1 MDVDTTTWTVGFVVG
16 GVVVVIVVAVVLAI
30 IFTANR
36 VRDQVGEIVAA
47 LVDAR
52 DHTAPLW
59 AVDTTR
65 RVGWDVHHLAQQ
77 ARHRLERLPG
87 GG

>member
-30 IFTANR
+30 IFTATR
-36 VRDQVGEIVAA
+36 IRDQVGEIVAA

-65 RVGWDVHHLAQQ
+65 RLGGEVHELAQQ
-77 ARHRLERLPG
+77 ARHRLEQRTG